1 MIAHRRQQASSPL
14 RVSLPV
20 SLGRRWALPALLD
33 VAQRHPLLRLD
44 LLFTDRR
51 SDLVDEGIDR
61 AVRIGDP
68 GGRQREPCVPR
79 PRPPA
84 LGVVRV
90 ARFLSFTDRRSDLVD
105 EGIDRAVRIGDP
117 RGGSASLACRGL
129 GRRRSAPCASPAYLA
144 RRGRS
149 RRSGAGARRRTPAPG
164 GRRLGDRLSAHGLSK
179 SGLIGLKRA
188 GRALA

>member
-1 MIAHRRQQASSPL
+1 M

-44 LLFTDRR
+44 LSFTDRR

-179 SGLIGLKRA
+179 SGLIGLNRA

>member
-44 LLFTDRR
+44 LSFTDRR

-68 GGRQREPCVPR
+68 G
-79 PRPPA
+79 
-84 LGVVRV
+84 
-90 ARFLSFTDRRSDLVD
+90 
-105 EGIDRAVRIGDP
+105 
-117 RGGSASLACRGL
+117 GGSASLACRGL

-144 RRGRS
+144 RRGRL
-149 RRSGAGARRRTPAPG
+149 RRSGAGARRRARAPG

>member
-1 MIAHRRQQASSPL
+1 
-14 RVSLPV
+14 
-20 SLGRRWALPALLD
+20 
-33 VAQRHPLLRLD
+33 
-44 LLFTDRR
+44 
-51 SDLVDEGIDR
+51 
-61 AVRIGDP
+61 
-68 GGRQREPCVPR
+68 
-79 PRPPA
+79 
-84 LGVVRV
+84 
-90 ARFLSFTDRRSDLVD
+90 SFTDRRSDLVD

-144 RRGRS
+144 RRGRP
-149 RRSGAGARRRTPAPG
+149 RRSGAGARRRTRAPG

>member
-20 SLGRRWALPALLD
+20 SLGRRRALPALLD

-44 LLFTDRR
+44 LSFTDRR

-68 GGRQREPCVPR
+68 GG
-79 PRPPA
+79 
-84 LGVVRV
+84 
-90 ARFLSFTDRRSDLVD
+90 
-105 EGIDRAVRIGDP
+105 
-117 RGGSASLACRGL
+117 GSASLACRGL
-129 GRRRSAPCASPAYLA
+129 GRRRSASCASPAFC
-144 RRGRS
+144 RSPIGGVISSMRGS
-149 RRSGAGARRRTPAPG
+149 IARRRTRAPG

>member
-1 MIAHRRQQASSPL
+1 M
-14 RVSLPV
+14 SLPV

-68 GGRQREPCVPR
+68 GG
-79 PRPPA
+79 
-84 LGVVRV
+84 
-90 ARFLSFTDRRSDLVD
+90 
-105 EGIDRAVRIGDP
+105 
-117 RGGSASLACRGL
+117 GSASLACRSL

-144 RRGRS
+144 RRGRP
-149 RRSGAGARRRTPAPG
+149 RRSGAGARRRTRALG

>member
-44 LLFTDRR
+44 LSFTDRR

-68 GGRQREPCVPR
+68 GG
-79 PRPPA
+79 
-84 LGVVRV
+84 
-90 ARFLSFTDRRSDLVD
+90 
-105 EGIDRAVRIGDP
+105 
-117 RGGSASLACRGL
+117 GSASLACRGL
-129 GRRRSAPCASPAYLA
+129 GRRRSASCASPAFCRSPIGGAISSMRGSIA
-144 RRGRS
+144 RCGSVIQGAAARALRAAAS
-149 RRSGAGARRRTPAPG
+149 AAGARRRARRPLISRGAAGLGAAARARGVARARRAAG
-164 GRRLGDRLSAHGLSK
+164 GLAIACRRTVFRN
-179 SGLIGLKRA
+179 RV
-188 GRALA
+188 

>member
-1 MIAHRRQQASSPL
+1 M
-14 RVSLPV
+14 SLPV

-44 LLFTDRR
+44 
-51 SDLVDEGIDR
+51 
-61 AVRIGDP
+61 
-68 GGRQREPCVPR
+68 
-79 PRPPA
+79 
-84 LGVVRV
+84 
-90 ARFLSFTDRRSDLVD
+90 LSFTDRRSDLVD

-144 RRGRS
+144 RRGRP
-149 RRSGAGARRRTPAPG
+149 RRSGAGARRRTRAPG

-179 SGLIGLKRA
+179 SGLIGLNRP

>member
-44 LLFTDRR
+44 LSFTDRR

-179 SGLIGLKRA
+179 SGLIGLNRA

>member
-44 LLFTDRR
+44 
-51 SDLVDEGIDR
+51 
-61 AVRIGDP
+61 
-68 GGRQREPCVPR
+68 
-79 PRPPA
+79 
-84 LGVVRV
+84 
-90 ARFLSFTDRRSDLVD
+90 LSFTDRRSDLVD

>member
-1 MIAHRRQQASSPL
+1 M
-14 RVSLPV
+14 SLPV

-44 LLFTDRR
+44 LSFTDRR

-90 ARFLSFTDRRSDLVD
+90 ARFCRSPIGGAISSMRGSIARCGSVIQ
-105 EGIDRAVRIGDP
+105 GAAARALRAAA
-117 RGGSASLACRGL
+117 SA
-129 GRRRSAPCASPAYLA
+129 
-144 RRGRS
+144 
-149 RRSGAGARRRTPAPG
+149 AGARRRARRPLISRGAAGLGAAARARGVARARRAAG
-164 GRRLGDRLSAHGLSK
+164 GLAIACRRTVFRN
-179 SGLIGLKRA
+179 RV
-188 GRALA
+188 

>member
-44 LLFTDRR
+44 LSFTDRR

-68 GGRQREPCVPR
+68 GG
-79 PRPPA
+79 
-84 LGVVRV
+84 
-90 ARFLSFTDRRSDLVD
+90 
-105 EGIDRAVRIGDP
+105 
-117 RGGSASLACRGL
+117 GSASLACRGL
-129 GRRRSAPCASPAYLA
+129 GRRRSASCASPAYLA
-144 RRGRS
+144 RRGRP
-149 RRSGAGARRRTPAPG
+149 RRSGAGARRRTRAPG

>member
-1 MIAHRRQQASSPL
+1 M

-44 LLFTDRR
+44 
-51 SDLVDEGIDR
+51 
-61 AVRIGDP
+61 
-68 GGRQREPCVPR
+68 
-79 PRPPA
+79 
-84 LGVVRV
+84 
-90 ARFLSFTDRRSDLVD
+90 LSFTDRRSDLVD

-144 RRGRS
+144 RRGRP
-149 RRSGAGARRRTPAPG
+149 RRSGAGARRRTRAPG

>member
-1 MIAHRRQQASSPL
+1 M
-14 RVSLPV
+14 SLPV

-44 LLFTDRR
+44 LSFTDRR

-129 GRRRSAPCASPAYLA
+129 GRRPAGGLA
-144 RRGRS
+144 I
-149 RRSGAGARRRTPAPG
+149 ACRRTVF
-164 GRRLGDRLSAHGLSK
+164 RNRV
-179 SGLIGLKRA
+179 
-188 GRALA
+188 

>member
-44 LLFTDRR
+44 
-51 SDLVDEGIDR
+51 
-61 AVRIGDP
+61 
-68 GGRQREPCVPR
+68 
-79 PRPPA
+79 
-84 LGVVRV
+84 
-90 ARFLSFTDRRSDLVD
+90 LSFTDRRSDLVD

-144 RRGRS
+144 RRGRPW
-149 RRSGAGARRRTPAPG
+149 RSGAGARRRTRAPG

>member
-44 LLFTDRR
+44 L
-51 SDLVDEGIDR
+51 
-61 AVRIGDP
+61 
-68 GGRQREPCVPR
+68 
-79 PRPPA
+79 
-84 LGVVRV
+84 
-90 ARFLSFTDRRSDLVD
+90 SFTDRRSDLVD

-129 GRRRSAPCASPAYLA
+129 GRRRSASCASPAYLA
-144 RRGRS
+144 RRGRL
-149 RRSGAGARRRTPAPG
+149 RRSGAGARRRTRAPG

-179 SGLIGLKRA
+179 SGLIGLNRA

>member
-44 LLFTDRR
+44 LSFTDRR

-68 GGRQREPCVPR
+68 G
-79 PRPPA
+79 
-84 LGVVRV
+84 
-90 ARFLSFTDRRSDLVD
+90 
-105 EGIDRAVRIGDP
+105 
-117 RGGSASLACRGL
+117 GGSASLACRGL

-144 RRGRS
+144 RRGRP
-149 RRSGAGARRRTPAPG
+149 RRSGAGARRRTRAPG

>member
-1 MIAHRRQQASSPL
+1 M
-14 RVSLPV
+14 SLPV

-44 LLFTDRR
+44 LSFTDRR

-68 GGRQREPCVPR
+68 GG
-79 PRPPA
+79 
-84 LGVVRV
+84 
-90 ARFLSFTDRRSDLVD
+90 
-105 EGIDRAVRIGDP
+105 
-117 RGGSASLACRGL
+117 GSASLACRGL
-129 GRRRSAPCASPAYLA
+129 GRRRSAACASPAYLA
-144 RRGRS
+144 RRGRP
-149 RRSGAGARRRTPAPG
+149 RRSGAGARRRTRAPG

>member
-20 SLGRRWALPALLD
+20 SLGRRRALPALLD

-44 LLFTDRR
+44 
-51 SDLVDEGIDR
+51 
-61 AVRIGDP
+61 
-68 GGRQREPCVPR
+68 
-79 PRPPA
+79 
-84 LGVVRV
+84 
-90 ARFLSFTDRRSDLVD
+90 LSFTDRRSDLVD

-144 RRGRS
+144 RRGRP
-149 RRSGAGARRRTPAPG
+149 RRSGAGARRRTRAPG

>member
-1 MIAHRRQQASSPL
+1 M
-14 RVSLPV
+14 SLPV

-44 LLFTDRR
+44 LL
-51 SDLVDEGIDR
+51 
-61 AVRIGDP
+61 
-68 GGRQREPCVPR
+68 
-79 PRPPA
+79 
-84 LGVVRV
+84 
-90 ARFLSFTDRRSDLVD
+90 FTDRRSDLVD

>member
-1 MIAHRRQQASSPL
+1 M
-14 RVSLPV
+14 
-20 SLGRRWALPALLD
+20 
-33 VAQRHPLLRLD
+33 
-44 LLFTDRR
+44 
-51 SDLVDEGIDR
+51 
-61 AVRIGDP
+61 
-68 GGRQREPCVPR
+68 
-79 PRPPA
+79 
-84 LGVVRV
+84 
-90 ARFLSFTDRRSDLVD
+90 
-105 EGIDRAVRIGDP
+105 RIGDP

>member
-1 MIAHRRQQASSPL
+1 M
-14 RVSLPV
+14 SLPV

-44 LLFTDRR
+44 LSFTDRR

-68 GGRQREPCVPR
+68 G
-79 PRPPA
+79 
-84 LGVVRV
+84 
-90 ARFLSFTDRRSDLVD
+90 
-105 EGIDRAVRIGDP
+105 
-117 RGGSASLACRGL
+117 GGSASLACRGL

-144 RRGRS
+144 RRGRP
-149 RRSGAGARRRTPAPG
+149 RRSGVGARRRTRAPG

>member
-44 LLFTDRR
+44 
-51 SDLVDEGIDR
+51 
-61 AVRIGDP
+61 
-68 GGRQREPCVPR
+68 
-79 PRPPA
+79 
-84 LGVVRV
+84 
-90 ARFLSFTDRRSDLVD
+90 LSFTDRRSDLVD

-144 RRGRS
+144 RRGRP
-149 RRSGAGARRRTPAPG
+149 RRSGAGARRRTRAPG

>member
-1 MIAHRRQQASSPL
+1 M
-14 RVSLPV
+14 SLPV

-44 LLFTDRR
+44 LSFTDRR

-68 GGRQREPCVPR
+68 G
-79 PRPPA
+79 
-84 LGVVRV
+84 
-90 ARFLSFTDRRSDLVD
+90 
-105 EGIDRAVRIGDP
+105 
-117 RGGSASLACRGL
+117 GGSASLACRGL

-149 RRSGAGARRRTPAPG
+149 RRSGAGARRRTRAPG

>member
-1 MIAHRRQQASSPL
+1 M
-14 RVSLPV
+14 SLPV

-44 LLFTDRR
+44 LSFTDRR

-68 GGRQREPCVPR
+68 GG
-79 PRPPA
+79 
-84 LGVVRV
+84 
-90 ARFLSFTDRRSDLVD
+90 
-105 EGIDRAVRIGDP
+105 
-117 RGGSASLACRGL
+117 GSASLACRGL
-129 GRRRSAPCASPAYLA
+129 GRWRSAPCASPAYLA
-144 RRGRS
+144 RRGRP
-149 RRSGAGARRRTPAPG
+149 RRSGAGARRRTRAPG

>member
-20 SLGRRWALPALLD
+20 SLGRRWARPALLD

-44 LLFTDRR
+44 
-51 SDLVDEGIDR
+51 
-61 AVRIGDP
+61 
-68 GGRQREPCVPR
+68 
-79 PRPPA
+79 
-84 LGVVRV
+84 
-90 ARFLSFTDRRSDLVD
+90 LSFTDRRSDLVD

>member
-44 LLFTDRR
+44 LSFTDRR

-117 RGGSASLACRGL
+117 GGGSASLACRGL

-144 RRGRS
+144 RRGRP
-149 RRSGAGARRRTPAPG
+149 RRSGAGARRRTRAPG